1 MPSKKISELQTLSVP
16 AGEDLLLIIDD
27 PAGTPQSKKITLR
40 SLISQFPSNTV
51 FKGTSTFQG
60 NVSIVSSNTYITANV
75 NVSGITKV
83 NAFTTANN
91 KITIT
96 GSFTPANSTV
106 TGYNTG
112 TIAWDADYIY
122 IRTSNTTFK
131 RATLNS
137 F

>member
-27 PAGTPQSKKITLR
+27 PSGSPQSKKITLR
-40 SLISQFPSNTV
+40 SLIAQLPSNTT
-51 FKGTSTFQG
+51 FKGTTTMQG
-60 NVSIVSSNTYITANV
+60 NVYVQSSNTYITANV
-75 NVSGITKV
+75 NISGITKV
-83 NAFTTANN
+83 NSFTTSNN
-91 KITIT
+91 KITIA

-106 TGYNTG
+106 TGYKTG
-112 TIAWDADYIY
+112 TIAWDSSYLY

-131 RATLNS
+131 RTALSS